1 LSVVGSKL
9 SVGLLCGQPI
19 TDNRQRAKRQSQEEP
34 MSEKPTDM
42 EGIIN
47 DLASLRARLPKTA
60 RSRAAAPPP
69 EKPGERMAFVP
80 GDEEAMKAFE
90 MLALE
95 DTLESL
101 LGDVQAIIQEKHEA
115 LIAKTL
121 EIYYATEEL
130 SKDPE
135 HADLIPHVEQMR
147 AAYLRDFGT
156 EIPPKK

>member
-1 LSVVGSKL
+1 MSKKT
-9 SVGLLCGQPI
+9 
-19 TDNRQRAKRQSQEEP
+19 TDVEA
-34 MSEKPTDM
+34 
-42 EGIIN
+42 IIKEIG
-47 DLASLRARLPKTA
+47 SLRARLPKTA
-60 RSRAAAPPP
+60 RSRAATPPL

-101 LGDVQAIIQEKHEA
+101 LGDVQAIIEEKREA
-115 LIAKTL
+115 LMAKTL

-135 HADLIPHVEQMR
+135 HAHLIPHVEQMR